1 LSYGARALRKTLSAR
16 KRPQYGIEESF
27 NLKRKKLLSIL
38 AVISAALM
46 PLAASSQIAPEKPAS
61 QATEA
66 PYKWELFAGWGYTSL
81 NQVNNSNSGLQGV
94 SLSATRDY
102 GKYFGV
108 TVEGGHYAWTLTRSN
123 TYPSTVNQFLA
134 GPVLHAPL
142 YENVSI
148 FFHGLLG
155 AVNTEMGGGVQIQ
168 PAYSFAGG
176 IGLGLDYKL
185 NQHWGVRAY
194 GDYIGSSFTEVPFQP
209 GFSPHRRFN
218 AHAAAGVTYKF

>member
-61 QATEA
+61 QTTEPA
-66 PYKWELFAGWGYTSL
+66 YKWELFAGWGYTSL
-81 NQVNNSNSGLQGV
+81 NQVTNSNSGLQGV
-94 SLSATRDY
+94 SLSGTRDF
-102 GKYFGV
+102 GKYFGL

-123 TYPSTVNQFLA
+123 TYPTTVNHFLA
-134 GPVLHAPL
+134 GPVFHAPL
-142 YENVSI
+142 YEKVGI
-148 FFHGLLG
+148 FVHGLIG
-155 AVNTEMGGGVQIQ
+155 AVNTEMGDGVEIR
-168 PAYSFAGG
+168 PAYSFGGG
-176 IGLGLDYKL
+176 IGIGLDYKL
-185 NQHWGVRAY
+185 DQHWGVRAY